1 MVFIGVSTMK
11 SFLMQTLCF
20 VIWCF
25 VLVIVSMAPIFLD
38 KVEAIAAILCAT
50 FAGVAIITIV
60 FWEG

>member
-1 MVFIGVSTMK
+1 MK
-11 SFLMQTLCF
+11 NFLMQTLCF

-25 VLVIVSMAPIFLD
+25 VLVIVSMAPIFLN